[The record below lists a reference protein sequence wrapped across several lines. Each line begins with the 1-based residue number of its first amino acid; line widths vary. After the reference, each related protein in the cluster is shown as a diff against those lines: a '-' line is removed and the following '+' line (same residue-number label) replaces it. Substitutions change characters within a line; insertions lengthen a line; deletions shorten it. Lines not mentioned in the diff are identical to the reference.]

1 MNSYDRFPYLFGTDP
16 GGPYPA
22 CPFYPLLPWEDEK
35 ARDERRFRELYPA
48 LARKIQPLTGRACD
62 MLEYDGSFMFD
73 EYPDQLQ
80 IRRLSRQ
87 IYDQLDKSEYRDDL
101 MMQEVD
107 GRNWLEDFV
116 TILLLDEMYRRRCR
130 RRDRRCG

>member
-1 MNSYDRFPYLFGTDP
+1 
-16 GGPYPA
+16 
-22 CPFYPLLPWEDEK
+22 
-35 ARDERRFRELYPA
+35 
-48 LARKIQPLTGRACD
+48 

-101 MMQEVD
+101 MMQEVN